1 MLARNVRSVY
11 AALLTFLLAAACAP
25 RTSPDPDEPPAP
37 SDGPVSRRA
46 TGGALDPVTAYAN
59 AGFIAESRPIQF
71 IGNVRYL
78 AGSMPDSTLV
88 LVTLSMPN
96 RDFTFI
102 SEAGG
107 YRAQYQVSLELR
119 RGADIA
125 ASIDAR
131 ESVRVG
137 SYRESTR
144 EDESLV
150 FQQFLPLAPGQYVLA
165 ISVRDEG
172 SARNG
177 RHEILIDVP
186 RIQPNSLSTPVAV
199 YEGTPR
205 ETSDSLPR
213 FVANPRATAIFG
225 RDTTLHIYLEG
236 YGLPDDTPVALT
248 AMTSDD
254 VVIWRDTV
262 QLETQTPVMHAGVI
276 PVPVSALGVGRLT
289 FAATPLDTATE
300 TNTVRTPLFVTFGEE
315 WAIASFEEM
324 LNLLRFYASDARV
337 SQLRN
342 ATGDQRAE
350 AWGTFYKE
358 TDPDQRTPE
367 HEGLRTYFTR
377 LAIANERF
385 ADEGASGW
393 QSDRGEVYVTLGE
406 PDQMLEQ
413 GDQGF
418 NQRGRAQL
426 WTYHQHRLQLVFIDQ
441 TGFGR
446 WRLTSS
452 SEVEFQ
458 AVAQRV
464 RK

>member
-1 MLARNVRSVY
+1 V
-11 AALLTFLLAAACAP
+11 
-25 RTSPDPDEPPAP
+25 
-37 SDGPVSRRA
+37 
-46 TGGALDPVTAYAN
+46 LDPVTAYAT
-59 AGFIAESRPIQF
+59 AGFIAEARPIRF

-78 AGSMPDSTLV
+78 ASAVPDSTLV
-88 LVTLSMPN
+88 LVTLSMAN
-96 RDFTFI
+96 RDFTFM
-102 SEAGG
+102 SDAGG

-119 RGADIA
+119 RGAEIA
-125 ASIDAR
+125 TSIDAR
-131 ESVRVG
+131 ESIRVA

-144 EDESLV
+144 EDESVV
-150 FQQFLPLAPGQYVLA
+150 FQQFLSLAPGQYVLA

-172 SARNG
+172 SARNA
-177 RHEILIDVP
+177 RHEMLINVP
-186 RIQPNSLSTPVAV
+186 RIEAKSLSTPVAV
-199 YEGTPR
+199 YEATPR
-205 ETSDSLPR
+205 ESSDSLPR

-225 RDTTLHIYLEG
+225 RDTSLHIYLEG
-236 YGLPDDTPVALT
+236 YGLPDDTPVALA
-248 AMTSDD
+248 AMTTDD

-262 QLETQTPVMHAGVI
+262 QLETRTPVMHAGVI
-276 PVPVSALGVGRLT
+276 QVPVSALGVGRLT
-289 FAATPLDTATE
+289 LAATPVDSTASSD
-300 TNTVRTPLFVTFGEE
+300 TVRTPVFVTFGEE
-315 WAIASFEEM
+315 WAIASFDEM
-324 LNLLRFYASDARV
+324 LNLLRFYATDERLAK
-337 SQLRN
+337 LRN
-342 ATGDQRAE
+342 AVGDERA
-350 AWGTFYKE
+350 ALWAAFYKE
-358 TDPDQRTPE
+358 TDPDPRTTE
-367 HEGLRTYFTR
+367 HEGLRTYFAR
-377 LAIANERF
+377 VAVANERF

-426 WTYHQHRLQLVFIDQ
+426 WTYNQYRLQLVFIDQ